1 MGVLMSQ
8 SFNDLFVVHGSRDND
23 FIFGLVIVS
32 FGTVHEDAVRFH
44 FLEFDG
50 DLTDLLNAFNQ

>member
-1 MGVLMSQ
+1 MSQ